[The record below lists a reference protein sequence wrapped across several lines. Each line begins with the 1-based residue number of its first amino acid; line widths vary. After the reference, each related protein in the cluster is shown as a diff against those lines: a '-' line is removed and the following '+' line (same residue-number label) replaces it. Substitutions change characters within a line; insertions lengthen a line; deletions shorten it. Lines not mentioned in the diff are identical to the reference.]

1 MEYNF
6 YILDR
11 LTLEPVRR
19 ESFVSIKEFLSCMS
33 CDYPNFDLWLEKI
46 QAQLDTDMRSIIV
59 CKSTSDDE
67 ILGVSILKK
76 SSIENKICTLR
87 VANKCQRMHIGS
99 RLMEM
104 SFGILEDEK
113 PLITVSEDHIV
124 EFSSLLKRFGFV
136 YKNKVKS
143 LYIKGKYEYFYNKS
157 YEHQNI
163 LMSIKPQYADAIARG
178 EKLVEFRKQPIASTV
193 KRIYVYS
200 SYPQKRIIGY
210 FEVEDVVSDSPNHL
224 WQKYSHI
231 GCIERKSFFEYFKG
245 KSQGFGIMIKNFH
258 SFTDIKDP
266 KEFDNSFRAP
276 QSFCYIDNVEFLNWI
291 DV

>member
-11 LTLEPVRR
+11 LTPEPVRR

-104 SFGILEDEK
+104 SFGILEDDK

-178 EKLVEFRKQPIASTV
+178 EKLIEFRKQPIASTV

-200 SYPQKRIIGY
+200 SHPQKRITGY

-224 WQKYSHI
+224 WQKYSDI

-245 KSQGFGIMIKNFH
+245 KSQGFGIMIKKFH

>member
-6 YILDR
+6 YILNR
-11 LTLEPVRR
+11 LTPDPIRK
-19 ESFVSIKEFLSCMS
+19 ESFVSLKDFLSGMS
-33 CDYPNFDLWLEKI
+33 CDYPHFDLWLDKI
-46 QAQLDTDMRSIIV
+46 QSQLDTEMRSVIV
-59 CKSTSDDE
+59 CKSSSDDE

-76 SSIENKICTLR
+76 TSLENKICTLR
-87 VANKCQRMHIGS
+87 VAHKCQRMHIGS

-104 SFGILEDEK
+104 SLRILEDEK

-124 EFSSLLKRFGFV
+124 EFTTLLKHFGFV

-143 LYIKGKYEYFYNKS
+143 LYIKGKYEYFYNKP

-163 LMSIKPQYADAIARG
+163 LMSIKPQYADAIVRG
-178 EKLVEFRKQPIASTV
+178 EKLIEFRKQPIASTV

-210 FEVEDVVSDSPNHL
+210 FDVEDVVCDSPNLL

-231 GCIERKSFFEYFKG
+231 GCIERKSFFDYFKG
-245 KSQGFGIMIKNFH
+245 KSQGFGVMIKKFH
-258 SFTDIKDP
+258 PLADLKNP

-291 DV
+291 ND